1 MPESAVLL
9 GLNYGEGVARRGL
22 PAAASFR
29 RWASA
34 LWTLPTARL
43 KTTPGLRHPRGGV
56 ALSLRLVGADEG
68 RELNRQWRGKDYA
81 TNVLS
86 FEAAPMPAIDGHTWI
101 GDLVICAP
109 VVAAE
114 SEAQGKPL
122 KSHYAHLTVH
132 GLLHLLGLDHER
144 GEAEAAR
151 MEALET
157 EVLHSLGFPDP
168 YASLD
173 EPVDTR

>member
-1 MPESAVLL
+1 MPEQAVQLSL
-9 GLNYGEGVARRGL
+9 SYGEGVMRRGL

-29 RWASA
+29 RWADA
-34 LWTLPTARL
+34 LWTLPPARL
-43 KTTPGLRHPRGGV
+43 KATSGLRHPRGGV

-86 FEAAPMPAIDGHTWI
+86 FEAAPMPAVDGAVWI

-114 SEAQGKPL
+114 AEAQGKPL

-144 GEAEAAR
+144 GEADAAV
-151 MEALET
+151 MEALEIT
-157 EVLHSLGFPDP
+157 VLAELGVPDP
-168 YASLD
+168 YA
-173 EPVDTR
+173 EPEAR

>member
-1 MPESAVLL
+1 MPESLIRL
-9 GLNYGEGVARRGL
+9 TLSYGEGVARRGL
-22 PAAASFR
+22 PSAPSFR
-29 RWASA
+29 RWAASP
-34 LWTLPTARL
+34 WMLPPSRL
-43 KTTPGLRHPRGGV
+43 KSTPGLKHTRGRV
-56 ALSLRLVGADEG
+56 ALSLRLVGEDEG

-86 FEAAPMPAIDGHTWI
+86 FEAAPLPAIDEWTWI

-109 VVAAE
+109 VVSAE
-114 SEAQGKPL
+114 AEAQGKLL

-144 GEAEAAR
+144 GEADAET

-157 EVLHSLGFPDP
+157 AALAELGIADP
-168 YASLD
+168 YAD
-173 EPVDTR
+173 AH

>member
-1 MPESAVLL
+1 MPEPVVHL
-9 GLNYGEGVARRGL
+9 GLSYGEGVARRGL

-29 RWASA
+29 RWAAA

-86 FEAAPMPAIDGHTWI
+86 FEAAPMPAIDGRVWI

-114 SEAQGKPL
+114 AAAQAKPL

-144 GEAEAAR
+144 GEADAEG
-151 MEALET
+151 MEALEV
-157 EVLHSLGFPDP
+157 EILHSLGFPDP
-168 YASLD
+168 YASP
-173 EPVDTR
+173 EAPVGGR

>member
-1 MPESAVLL
+1 MTMPESAVLL

-29 RWASA
+29 RWAAA

-86 FEAAPMPAIDGHTWI
+86 FEAAPMPAIDGPTWI

-114 SEAQGKPL
+114 AEALGKPL

-151 MEALET
+151 MESLET
-157 EVLHSLGFPDP
+157 EVLARLGIPDP
-168 YASLD
+168 YA
-173 EPVDTR
+173 EAGPV